1 MLPYVPIFL
10 LAIIEGEI
18 YYIAMCVAATAGKLS
33 WAGVMIAGALGGSAG
48 DQFWFYLLR
57 GRIHWL
63 DRYPRLA
70 KYRDAVIARVTA
82 NQNTMLLMSRFLPG
96 LRVAIPVAC
105 AYAGVRPIHFSTL
118 NLVSAFA
125 WAGSIMLVIAKLGP
139 NALSAFGLSGW
150 WGPLV
155 PAALVLIFFRWLGKP
170 PRHAA

>member
-1 MLPYVPIFL
+1 
-10 LAIIEGEI
+10 
-18 YYIAMCVAATAGKLS
+18 MCVAATAGKLN
-33 WAGVMIAGALGGSAG
+33 WAGVLIAGAVGGATG

-96 LRVAIPVAC
+96 IRVAILVAC

-125 WAGSIMLVIAKLGP
+125 WAGSIMLVIAKLGL
-139 NALSAFGLSGW
+139 NLLLAFELSGC
-150 WGPLV
+150 WGSVV
-155 PAALVLIFFRWLGKP
+155 PAVLIGLFLRSLGS
-170 PRHAA
+170 